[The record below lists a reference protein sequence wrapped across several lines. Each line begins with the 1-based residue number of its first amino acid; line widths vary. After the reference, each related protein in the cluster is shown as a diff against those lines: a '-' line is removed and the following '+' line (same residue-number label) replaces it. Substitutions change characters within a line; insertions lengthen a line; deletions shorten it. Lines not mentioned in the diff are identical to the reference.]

1 MLSEFLK
8 LFRKLQKKLW
18 RLVTNAIN
26 VKKNVHKLFQMLSET
41 LTSIFNKLPAKSVH
55 AHCDGPC
62 GVYDPASAR
71 VAAEAVL
78 SMTKKL
84 IALAPAGN
92 DQASISA
99 YNNTFSR
106 FVAIKEEESQ
116 KAKKEL
122 LILWTDYFKPEHL
135 ATYPDLHDTFW
146 KAAKLCSACKVNI
159 DQTKAEELLAAV
171 QKIHSMFWSSKGRS
185 DSWVT
190 AS

>member
-1 MLSEFLK
+1 
-8 LFRKLQKKLW
+8 
-18 RLVTNAIN
+18 
-26 VKKNVHKLFQMLSET
+26 MLSET

-62 GVYDPASAR
+62 GVYDPSSAR

-135 ATYPDLHDTFW
+135 EKFPNVHDLFWNATK
-146 KAAKLCSACKVNI
+146 KAGEAKKTEDPAVG
-159 DQTKAEELLAAV
+159 EELLGLINEIDEVFQAT
-171 QKIHSMFWSSKGRS
+171 KS
-185 DSWVT
+185 
-190 AS
+190 